1 MQSKSPVLPPP
12 VKKKRHRSLF
22 LSFLGFAFT
31 AGVFIFIAASAGA
44 AYFLW
49 TISQDLPDYDKL
61 ANYKPPVITRVH
73 AGDGRLIAEF
83 AKERRIY
90 VPVQVMPKPLI
101 NAFLAAEDQSFW
113 EHGGLDFRGIL
124 RAVYNN
130 LTKNKKEGASTITQQ
145 VAKNFLLTSERSY
158 LRKAKEAILAVRIER
173 AYTKERIL
181 DLYLNQIYL
190 GGGSYGVAAAGLR
203 YFGKELNELQLHEVA
218 YLAALPKEPTK
229 LQLTTARPGS
239 KAFQDALLRRNDIL
253 NNMARFGFI
262 RQEEADQAKKQP
274 LEMVAR
280 TVGPSTFAAEYFAE
294 EVRRTL
300 ADMYG
305 LEDTDDN
312 SSVYAGGYSVRST
325 LDPGLQMM
333 ARSALRAGLVSFDR
347 KRGWRGPV
355 TKIDLALASDWGAKL
370 AEVPALSDVD
380 PWRLGVVLQTA
391 KDKAVIGLQPGR
403 MPNNTLETERKTV
416 ELGVDG
422 AKWALE
428 RVRTRTK
435 GPVGV
440 SDILNV
446 GDVVYVSPPNEIDL
460 MKERERNPKLAEG
473 KTALPAWSLMQVPQ
487 IGGATV
493 VMDPHTGRVLAMVG
507 GFSFSES
514 QFNRALQARRQ
525 PGSSFKPIV
534 YAAALDNGYTPA
546 SVVNDAAFSVDQG
559 NGQGEWKPSNYDKQV
574 HGLQP
579 LRIGIEKSRNLMTV
593 RLAQDLGMPIVS
605 EYARRFGVYDDL
617 PPLLSMA
624 LGAGETSLIR
634 LTTAY
639 CMFVNGGK
647 KINYTFIDRIQNR
660 MGQTIWRHD
669 NRSCDKCN
677 ADSWRGQD
685 EPQLAD
691 ERAQII
697 DPMTAYQIT
706 SMLEGVVVRGTG
718 SVVWKRVQKPLG
730 GKTGTTNDEKDAWFI
745 GFSPDI
751 AMGIFIGYDNPQPM
765 GHGETG
771 GELAAPIFADF
782 FKMALKDKPA
792 VPFRTPADIRQVR
805 VNKRTG
811 QRTDPADP
819 DAITEYFKP
828 GTEPPEGYATASASY
843 PAAGDPQ
850 PGYGGGQPGGYGQ
863 QGGYPGESSGGWRQ
877 PPQPQSGG
885 WGQPQPTPPAQ
896 PGTVGGYPPPY
907 GRTAPSPGG
916 LY

>member
-1 MQSKSPVLPPP
+1 M
-12 VKKKRHRSLF
+12 
-22 LSFLGFAFT
+22 
-31 AGVFIFIAASAGA
+31 FIAASAGA

-49 TISQDLPDYDKL
+49 TITQDLPDYDKL
-61 ANYKPPVITRVH
+61 ANYKPPIITRVH

-130 LTKNKKEGASTITQQ
+130 LTKNRKEGASTITQQ

-158 LRKAKEAILAVRIER
+158 LRKAKEAILAIRIER

-190 GGGSYGVAAAGLR
+190 GGGTYGVAAAALR
-203 YFGKELNELQLHEVA
+203 YFGKELNDLQLHEVA

-239 KAFQDALLRRNDIL
+239 KAFKDALLRRNDIL
-253 NNMARFGFI
+253 NNMVRFGFI
-262 RQEEADQAKKQP
+262 KQEDAEEAKKQP

-305 LEDTDDN
+305 LEDNDDN

-325 LDPGLQMM
+325 LDPSLQMM

-347 KRGWRGPV
+347 KRGWRGPI
-355 TKIDLALASDWGAKL
+355 TKIDLALAGDWGVKL
-370 AEVPALSDVD
+370 AEVPALSDVE

-403 MPNNTLETERKTV
+403 MPNNALEAERETV
-416 ELGVDG
+416 ELGKDG
-422 AKWALE
+422 VKWALDKLK
-428 RVRTRTK
+428 VKTK
-435 GPVGV
+435 GPIGV
-440 SDILNV
+440 SDILSL

-460 MKERERNPKLAEG
+460 MKERERNPKLAAG
-473 KTALPAWSLMQVPQ
+473 KTLLPAWSLMQVPQ
-487 IGGATV
+487 VGGATV
-493 VMDPHTGRVLAMVG
+493 VMDPHTGRVLALIG
-507 GFSFSES
+507 GFSFAES

-546 SVVNDAAFSVDQG
+546 SVVNDAAFSIDQG

-605 EYARRFGVYDDL
+605 EYARRFGVYEDL

-639 CMFVNGGK
+639 CMFANGGK

-669 NRSCDKCN
+669 NRPCESCN
-677 ADSWRGQD
+677 AEAWRGQA
-685 EPQLAD
+685 EPQLTD

-697 DPMTAYQIT
+697 DPITAYQVT

-718 SVVWKRVQKPLG
+718 SMVWKRVQKPLG

-751 AMGIFIGYDNPQPM
+751 AMGVFIGYDSPQPM

-843 PAAGDPQ
+843 PVAGDQ
-850 PGYGGGQPGGYGQ
+850 QQDYSQ
-863 QGGYPGESSGGWRQ
+863 QGGYPGDNNGGWRQ
-877 PPQPQSGG
+877 PPQPSSGG
-885 WGQPQPTPPAQ
+885 WGQPQPTPPNQ
-896 PGTVGGYPPPY
+896 QGTVGGYPPPY